1 MLELLFCSLF
11 TLLPDFLYRRFG
23 QGKRIGKEIT
33 LFSVWYELRWGITG
47 CLMLA
52 LGLITVVFFYHPSTS
67 AVSSYFRTVTI
78 LPETPGRVA
87 EVYVGGQQRVQAG
100 DVLFR
105 LDDTSQQ
112 AAVETAR
119 RRIVEV
125 DASLAVAQDQLAATV
140 GQLDQ
145 AIGMLD
151 EAENELARQL
161 NLLARNANVVSD
173 REIDRLQSV
182 VATRQGAV
190 EAARANQAALQTQ
203 IDLLIPAQRASAEAA
218 LAQAQAELDKTVVRA
233 GIAGSVEQ
241 FQLQVGDYIS
251 SVLRPA
257 GILVPAEH
265 DRGIFVAGFNQL
277 AGGVVKPG
285 MLAEISCA
293 SHPFR
298 IVPMVVTNVQD
309 VIASGQFRP
318 SDQLLD
324 PLQQQGRA
332 GSLTVTLE
340 PLFDGQ
346 ADAIPPGSACVA
358 NAYTS
363 FHDQLD
369 DPDLGF
375 WKKLGMHGVETVGI
389 VHAIL
394 LRSQTLLLPMR
405 SLVLTGGH

>member
-23 QGKRIGKEIT
+23 QGKRIGREIT

-47 CLMLA
+47 CLILA
-52 LGLITVVFFYHPSTS
+52 LALITIVFFFHPSTS

-87 EVYVGGQQRVQAG
+87 EVNVRGQQSVEAG
-100 DVLFR
+100 DILFR
-105 LDDTSQQ
+105 LDDTSQR
-112 AAVETAR
+112 AAVESAR
-119 RRIVEV
+119 RRIAEV
-125 DASLAVAQDQLAATV
+125 DASLAVTRDQLAASA

-145 AIGMLD
+145 AIGLLD
-151 EAENELARQL
+151 EAETELARQL
-161 NLLARNANVVSD
+161 NLQARNANVVSG

-182 VATRQGAV
+182 VTARQGAV
-190 EAARANQAALQTQ
+190 EAARANAAALQTQ
-203 IDLLIPAQRASAEAA
+203 IDLLIPAQRASAESA

-233 GIAGSVEQ
+233 GVNGTVEQ

-251 SVLRPA
+251 SILRPA
-257 GILVPAEH
+257 GILVPAEY
-265 DRGIFVAGFNQL
+265 DRGVFVAGFNQL

-298 IVPMVVTNVQD
+298 IVPMVVTDVQD
-309 VIASGQFRP
+309 VISTGQFRP

-324 PLQQQGRA
+324 PLERQGRP
-332 GSLTVTLE
+332 GSLTVRLE
-340 PLFDGQ
+340 PLFEGQ

-363 FHDQLD
+363 FHDRLD

-375 WKKLGMHGVETVGI
+375 WTRLGLHGVETVGI

-394 LRSQTLLLPMR
+394 LRSQTLLLPVR
-405 SLVLTGGH
+405 SLVLTGSH

>member
-1 MLELLFCSLF
+1 MFELLFCSLF

-23 QGKRIGKEIT
+23 QGKRIGQEIT

-47 CLMLA
+47 CLILA
-52 LGLITVVFFYHPSTS
+52 LGLITVVFFFHPSTS

-78 LPETPGRVA
+78 LPETPGRVV
-87 EVYVGGQQRVQAG
+87 EVNVRGQQRVEAG

-105 LDDTSQQ
+105 LDDSSQQ
-112 AAVETAR
+112 AALETAR
-119 RRIVEV
+119 RRIAEV
-125 DASLAVAQDQLAATV
+125 DASLSVAQDQLAATA

-145 AIGMLD
+145 AIGLLD

-161 NLLARNANVVSD
+161 NLLARNPNVVSD
-173 REIDRLQSV
+173 SEIDRLQSV
-182 VATRQGAV
+182 VTARQGAV
-190 EAARANQAALQTQ
+190 DSARANQAALQTQ

-218 LAQAQAELDKTVVRA
+218 LAQAQAELDKTIVRA
-233 GIAGSVEQ
+233 GVTGTVEQ

-251 SVLRPA
+251 AILRPA
-257 GILVPAEH
+257 GILVPAEY
-265 DRGIFVAGFNQL
+265 DRGVFVAGFNQL

-293 SHPFR
+293 SLPFR
-298 IVPMVVTNVQD
+298 IVPMVVTGVQD
-309 VIASGQFRP
+309 VIATGQFRP
-318 SDQLLD
+318 SDQLID
-324 PLQQQGRA
+324 PLERTGRP
-332 GSLTVTLE
+332 GSLTVRLE
-340 PLFDGQ
+340 PLFEGQ

-375 WKKLGMHGVETVGI
+375 WTRLGLHGVETVGI

-394 LRSQTLLLPMR
+394 LRSQTLLLPVR
-405 SLVLTGGH
+405 SLVLTGSH

>member
-1 MLELLFCSLF
+1 MLELLFCSIF

-23 QGKRIGKEIT
+23 QGKRIGQEIT

-47 CLMLA
+47 CLILA
-52 LGLITVVFFYHPSTS
+52 LGLITVVFFFHPSTS

-78 LPETPGRVA
+78 LPETPGRVV
-87 EVYVGGQQRVQAG
+87 EVNVQGQQRVEAG
-100 DVLFR
+100 EILFR
-105 LDDTSQQ
+105 LDDSTQQ

-119 RRIVEV
+119 RRISEV
-125 DASLAVAQDQLAATV
+125 DASLSVARDQLAAAA

-145 AIGMLD
+145 AIGLLD
-151 EAENELARQL
+151 EAETELARQL
-161 NLLARNANVVSD
+161 NLQARNANVVSG

-182 VATRQGAV
+182 VTARQGAV

-203 IDLLIPAQRASAEAA
+203 IDVLIPAQRASAEAA
-218 LAQAQAELDKTVVRA
+218 LEQAQAELDKTVVRA
-233 GIAGSVEQ
+233 GVTGTVEQ

-251 SVLRPA
+251 AILRPA
-257 GILVPAEH
+257 GILVPAEF
-265 DRGIFVAGFNQL
+265 DRGVFVAGFNQL

-293 SHPFR
+293 SRPFR
-298 IVPMVVTNVQD
+298 IVPMVVTGVQD

-318 SDQLLD
+318 SDQLID
-324 PLQQQGRA
+324 PLDRTA
-332 GSLTVTLE
+332 RPGSLTVRLE
-340 PLFDGQ
+340 PLFEGQ

-363 FHDQLD
+363 FHDRLQ

-375 WKKLGMHGVETVGI
+375 WTRLGLHGVETVGI

-394 LRSQTLLLPMR
+394 LRSQTLLLPVR
-405 SLVLTGGH
+405 SLVLSGSH

>member
-23 QGKRIGKEIT
+23 QGKRIGREIT

-47 CLMLA
+47 CLILA
-52 LGLITVVFFYHPSTS
+52 LGLITVVFFFHPSTS

-87 EVYVGGQQRVQAG
+87 EVFVRGQQRVAAG
-100 DVLFR
+100 APLFR
-105 LDDTSQQ
+105 LDDASQQ
-112 AAVETAR
+112 AAMETAR
-119 RRIVEV
+119 RRIAEV
-125 DASLAVAQDQLAATV
+125 DATLLVVQDQLAATA
-140 GQLDQ
+140 GQLEQ
-145 AIGMLD
+145 ALGLLD

-161 NLLARNANVVSD
+161 NLLARNPNVVSD
-173 REIDRLQSV
+173 REIDRLRSV
-182 VATRQGAV
+182 VTSRQGGV
-190 EAARANQAALQTQ
+190 EAARANEAALQTQ

-233 GIAGSVEQ
+233 GVTGTVEQ
-241 FQLQVGDYIS
+241 FQLQVGDFIS

-257 GILVPAEH
+257 GVLVPEEY
-265 DRGIFVAGFNQL
+265 DRGVFVAGFNQL

-293 SHPFR
+293 SYPFQ
-298 IVPMVVTNVQD
+298 IVPMVVTTVQP
-309 VIASGQFRP
+309 VISSGQFRP

-324 PLQQQGRA
+324 PLERQGRP
-332 GSLTVTLE
+332 GSLTVVLE
-340 PLFDGQ
+340 PLFEGQ
-346 ADAIPPGSACVA
+346 ADPIPPGSACVA

-363 FHDQLD
+363 YHDRLD

-375 WKKLGMHGVETVGI
+375 WTRLGMHGVETVGI

-394 LRSQTLLLPMR
+394 LRSQTLLLPVR

>member
-52 LGLITVVFFYHPSTS
+52 LALVTVVFFFHPSTS

-87 EVYVGGQQRVQAG
+87 EVHVRG
-100 DVLFR
+100 
-105 LDDTSQQ
+105 Q

-125 DASLAVAQDQLAATV
+125 DASLAVTEDQLHATE
-140 GQLDQ
+140 GQLEQ
-145 AIGMLD
+145 AIGLLD

-161 NLLARNANVVSD
+161 NLLARNPNVVSD

-182 VATRQGAV
+182 VTARQGAV
-190 EAARANQAALQTQ
+190 EAARANQAAVQSQ

-218 LAQAQAELDKTVVRA
+218 LAQAEAELTKTVVRA
-233 GIAGSVEQ
+233 GVTGTVEQ

-265 DRGIFVAGFNQL
+265 DDGVFVAGFNQL

-298 IVPMVVTNVQD
+298 VVPMVVTSVQD
-309 VIASGQFRP
+309 VISTGQFRP
-318 SDQLLD
+318 SDQLMD
-324 PLQQQGRA
+324 PLDRQGRP
-332 GSLTVTLE
+332 GSLTVVME
-340 PLFDGQ
+340 PLFEGQ

-358 NAYTS
+358 NAYSS
-363 FHDQLD
+363 FHDRLG

-375 WKKLGMHGVETVGI
+375 WTRLGMHGVETVGI

-394 LRSQTLLLPMR
+394 LRSQTLLLPVR

>member
-23 QGKRIGKEIT
+23 QGKRIGREIT

-47 CLMLA
+47 CLILA
-52 LGLITVVFFYHPSTS
+52 LALITIVFFFHPSTS

-87 EVYVGGQQRVQAG
+87 EVNVRGQQSVEAG
-100 DVLFR
+100 DILFR
-105 LDDTSQQ
+105 LDDTSQR
-112 AAVETAR
+112 AAVESAR
-119 RRIVEV
+119 RRIAEV
-125 DASLAVAQDQLAATV
+125 DASLAVTRDQLAASA

-145 AIGMLD
+145 AIGLLD
-151 EAENELARQL
+151 EAETELARQL
-161 NLLARNANVVSD
+161 NLQARNANVVSG

-182 VATRQGAV
+182 VTARQGAV
-190 EAARANQAALQTQ
+190 EAARANAAALQTQ
-203 IDLLIPAQRASAEAA
+203 IDLLIPAQRASAESA
-218 LAQAQAELDKTVVRA
+218 LAQALAELDKTVVRA
-233 GIAGSVEQ
+233 GVNGTVEQ

-251 SVLRPA
+251 SILRPA
-257 GILVPAEH
+257 GILVPAEY
-265 DRGIFVAGFNQL
+265 DRGVFVAGFNQL

-298 IVPMVVTNVQD
+298 IVPMVVTDVQD
-309 VIASGQFRP
+309 VISTGQFRP

-324 PLQQQGRA
+324 PLERQGRP
-332 GSLTVTLE
+332 GSLTVRLE
-340 PLFDGQ
+340 PLFEGQ

-363 FHDQLD
+363 FHDRLD

-375 WKKLGMHGVETVGI
+375 WTRLGLHGVETVGI

-394 LRSQTLLLPMR
+394 LRSQTLLLPVR
-405 SLVLTGGH
+405 SLVLTGSH

>member
-11 TLLPDFLYRRFG
+11 TLLPDYLYRRFG
-23 QGKRIGKEIT
+23 QGKRIGREIT

-47 CLMLA
+47 CLILA

-78 LPETPGRVA
+78 IPEVPGRVA
-87 EVYVGGQQRVQAG
+87 EVNVRGQQRVEAG

-105 LDDTSQQ
+105 LDDTSQR
-112 AAVETAR
+112 AALESAR
-119 RRIVEV
+119 RRIAEV
-125 DASLAVAQDQLAATV
+125 DASMAVAQDQLAAAT

-145 AIGMLD
+145 AIGQLD
-151 EAENELARQL
+151 EAQTELARQL
-161 NLLARNANVVSD
+161 NLQARNANVVSE

-182 VATRQGAV
+182 VDARQGAV
-190 EAARANQAALQTQ
+190 EAARANRAALQTQ
-203 IDLLIPAQRASAEAA
+203 IERLIPAQRASAEAA

-233 GIAGSVEQ
+233 GVAGTVEQ

-251 SVLRPA
+251 AILRPA

-265 DRGIFVAGFNQL
+265 ERGLFVAGFNQL
-277 AGGVVKPG
+277 AGGVVRPG

-293 SHPFR
+293 SYPFR
-298 IVPMVVTNVQD
+298 IVPMVVTGVQD

-318 SDQLLD
+318 SDQLID
-324 PLQQQGRA
+324 PRERTA
-332 GSLTVTLE
+332 RPGSLTVRLE
-340 PLFDGQ
+340 PLFEGQ
-346 ADAIPPGSACVA
+346 SDPIPPGSACVA

-363 FHDQLD
+363 FHDRLD

-375 WKKLGMHGVETVGI
+375 WTKLGMHGVETVGI

-394 LRSQTLLLPMR
+394 LRSQTLLLPVR
-405 SLVLTGGH
+405 SLVLTGSH

>member
-23 QGKRIGKEIT
+23 QGKRIGREIT

-47 CLMLA
+47 CLILA
-52 LGLITVVFFYHPSTS
+52 LGLITVVFFFHPSTS

-78 LPETPGRVA
+78 IPEVPGRVA
-87 EVYVGGQQRVQAG
+87 EVHVRGQDRVEAG
-100 DVLFR
+100 QPLFR

-112 AAVETAR
+112 AALESAR
-119 RRIVEV
+119 RRIAEV
-125 DASLAVAQDQLAATV
+125 DASLSVAQDQLAAAA

-145 AIGMLD
+145 AIGLLD
-151 EAENELARQL
+151 EAQTELARQL
-161 NLLARNANVVSD
+161 NLQARNANVVSG

-182 VATRQGAV
+182 VTARQGGV
-190 EAARANQAALQTQ
+190 EAARASRAALQTQ
-203 IDLLIPAQRASAEAA
+203 IDQLIPAQRASAEAA
-218 LAQAQAELDKTVVRA
+218 QAQAQAELDKTIVRA
-233 GIAGSVEQ
+233 GVAGRVEQ
-241 FQLQVGDYIS
+241 FQLQEGDYIS
-251 SVLRPA
+251 SILRPA

-265 DRGIFVAGFNQL
+265 DRGLFVAGFNQL

-293 SHPFR
+293 SLPFR
-298 IVPMVVTNVQD
+298 IVPMVVTSVQD
-309 VIASGQFRP
+309 VIANGQFRP
-318 SDQLLD
+318 SDQLID
-324 PLQQQGRA
+324 PLDRTGRP
-332 GSLTVTLE
+332 GSLTVVME
-340 PLFDGQ
+340 PLFAGQ

-363 FHDQLD
+363 FHEQLD

-375 WKKLGMHGVETVGI
+375 WTKLGMHGVDTVGI

-394 LRSQTLLLPMR
+394 LRSQTLLLPVR

>member
-11 TLLPDFLYRRFG
+11 TLLPDYLYRRFG
-23 QGKRIGKEIT
+23 QGKRLGKEIT

-47 CLMLA
+47 CLILA
-52 LGLITVVFFYHPSTS
+52 LALVTVVFFYHPSTS

-87 EVYVGGQQRVQAG
+87 EVHVRGQQRVEAG
-100 DVLFR
+100 EVLFR

-125 DASLAVAQDQLAATV
+125 DASLAVTEDQLHATE
-140 GQLDQ
+140 GQLEQ
-145 AIGMLD
+145 AIGLLD

-161 NLLARNANVVSD
+161 NLLARNPNVVSD

-182 VATRQGAV
+182 VTARNGAV
-190 EAARANQAALQTQ
+190 DAARANTDAFQTQ

-218 LAQAQAELDKTVVRA
+218 LAQAEAELAKTIVRA
-233 GIAGSVEQ
+233 GVSGTVEQ
-241 FQLQVGDYIS
+241 FQLQVGDFIS

-257 GILVPAEH
+257 GILVPAEY
-265 DRGIFVAGFNQL
+265 DRGVFVAGFNQL
-277 AGGVVKPG
+277 AGGVVRPG

-293 SHPFR
+293 SYPFR
-298 IVPMVVTNVQD
+298 IVPMVVTTVQP

-324 PLQQQGRA
+324 PLERQGRP
-332 GSLTVTLE
+332 GSLTVVME
-340 PLFDGQ
+340 PLFAGQ
-346 ADAIPPGSACVA
+346 ADPIPPGSACVA

-363 FHDQLD
+363 FHDQLN
-369 DPDLGF
+369 DPDIGF
-375 WKKLGMHGVETVGI
+375 WTRLGMHGVETVGI

-394 LRSQTLLLPMR
+394 LRSQTLLLPVR
-405 SLVLTGGH
+405 SLVLTGSH

>member
-23 QGKRIGKEIT
+23 QGKRIGREIT
-33 LFSVWYELRWGITG
+33 LFSAWYELRWGITG
-47 CLMLA
+47 CLILA
-52 LGLITVVFFYHPSTS
+52 LGLITVVFFFHPSTS

-78 LPETPGRVA
+78 LPEVPGRVV
-87 EVYVGGQQRVQAG
+87 EVNVRGQQRVAAG

-105 LDDTSQQ
+105 LDDASQQ
-112 AAVETAR
+112 AALETAR
-119 RRIVEV
+119 RRIAEV
-125 DASLAVAQDQLAATV
+125 DASLSVAQDQLAATA

-145 AIGMLD
+145 AIGQLD

-161 NLLARNANVVSD
+161 NLLARNPIVVSD

-182 VATRQGAV
+182 VTTRQGGV

-233 GIAGSVEQ
+233 GVTGKVEQ
-241 FQLQVGDYIS
+241 FQLQAGDYVSAI
-251 SVLRPA
+251 LRPA
-257 GILVPAEH
+257 GILVPEEY
-265 DRGIFVAGFNQL
+265 DSGVFVAGFNQL
-277 AGGVVKPG
+277 AGAVVEPG

-298 IVPMVVTNVQD
+298 IVPMVVTGVQD
-309 VIASGQFRP
+309 VIARGQFRP
-318 SDQLLD
+318 TDQLID
-324 PLQQQGRA
+324 PQERAGRP
-332 GSLTVTLE
+332 GSLTVRLE
-340 PLFDGQ
+340 PLFEGQ

-363 FHDQLD
+363 FHDRLG

-375 WKKLGMHGVETVGI
+375 WTRLGMHGVETVGI
-389 VHAIL
+389 IHAIL
-394 LRSQTLLLPMR
+394 LRSQTLLLPVR